1 MTDDRRWPE
10 DAELRLRH
18 IIMRKIAHDLNTFYA
33 VEMQLPP
40 RLQALLHR
48 LDEPQEQNR

>member
-1 MTDDRRWPE
+1 MTNDRRWP
-10 DAELRLRH
+10 DDVELQH
-18 IIMRKIAHDLNTFYA
+18 IILRKIAHDLSTFYA

-48 LDEPQEQNR
+48 LDEQQQQIR